1 MKLVEIDNLT
11 VNYDGILALEKV
23 SFSVEK
29 KDFLG
34 IIGPNGAGKTTLFS
48 CMLGLNSYQGEI
60 QFFGT
65 NVRKSRQYLH
75 QIGYVP
81 QKPVFEKNFP
91 ATVAEIVEMGLTKN
105 QNADVI
111 DKILQKVWLHELR
124 HRRIGDLS
132 GGQQQRVFI
141 AKALVNDPQILI
153 LDEPVTGIDL
163 QSKDLFYQ
171 ILRDLNQKDNITIIW
186 SSHDLDAVSKL
197 ATKVACLNRTLFFH
211 GMSEEFFHN
220 ENLLKMYSES
230 SMQMHMHNHEDQNE
244 S

>member
-1 MKLVEIDNLT
+1 MIVEIENLT
-11 VNYDGILALEKV
+11 INYDGILALDNV
-23 SFSVEK
+23 SLSVEE

-48 CMLGLNSYQGEI
+48 CMLGLLNNYNGEI
-60 QFFGT
+60 KFFGA
-65 NVRKSRQYLH
+65 NIRKSKQYLH
-75 QIGYVP
+75 QIGFVP

-91 ATVAEIVEMGLTKN
+91 ATVAEVVGMGLTKN
-105 QNADVI
+105 QKDNTI
-111 DKILQKVWLHELR
+111 DKVLQKVWLHELS

-171 ILRDLNQKDNITIIW
+171 ILRDLNQKDSITVIW
-186 SSHDLDAVSKL
+186 SSHDLDAVAKL
-197 ATKVACLNRTLFFH
+197 ASKVACLNRTLFFH
-211 GMSEEFFHN
+211 GISEEFFHN

-230 SMQMHMHNHEDQNE
+230 SMQMHMHNHED
-244 S
+244 

>member
-1 MKLVEIDNLT
+1 MKLVEIENLT
-11 VNYDGILALEKV
+11 VNYDGILALDKV
-23 SFSVEK
+23 SLSIEE

-48 CMLGLNSYQGEI
+48 CMLGLLNNYQGEI
-60 QFFGT
+60 RFFGT
-65 NVRKSRQYLH
+65 NIRKSKQYLH

-81 QKPVFEKNFP
+81 QKPIFEKNFP
-91 ATVAEIVEMGLTKN
+91 ATVEEVVGMSLTKN
-105 QNADVI
+105 QKEETI
-111 DKILQKVWLHELR
+111 DKVLQKVWLHELS

-153 LDEPVTGIDL
+153 LDEPVAGIDS

-171 ILRDLNQKDNITIIW
+171 ILLDLNKKDNITIIW
-186 SSHDLDAVSKL
+186 SSHDLDAVAKL

-211 GMSEEFFHN
+211 GISEEFFHD

-230 SMQMHMHNHEDQNE
+230 SMQMHMHHHED
-244 S
+244 

>member
-1 MKLVEIDNLT
+1 MNLVEIENLT
-11 VNYDGILALEKV
+11 VNYDGILALDKV
-23 SFSVEK
+23 SLSVEE

-48 CMLGLNSYQGEI
+48 CMLGLLNNYQGEI
-60 QFFGT
+60 RFFGT
-65 NVRKSRQYLH
+65 NIRKSKQYLH

-81 QKPVFEKNFP
+81 QKPIFEKNFP
-91 ATVAEIVEMGLTKN
+91 ATVAEVVGMGLTKN
-105 QNADVI
+105 QKEETI
-111 DKILQKVWLHELR
+111 DNVLQKVWLHELS

-141 AKALVNDPQILI
+141 AKALANDPQILI
-153 LDEPVTGIDL
+153 LDEPVTGIDS

-171 ILRDLNQKDNITIIW
+171 ILLDLNKKDNITIIW

-197 ATKVACLNRTLFFH
+197 ASKVACLNRTLFFH
-211 GMSEEFFHN
+211 GISEEFFHD

-230 SMQMHMHNHEDQNE
+230 SMQMHMHHHED
-244 S
+244 

>member
-1 MKLVEIDNLT
+1 MKLVEIENLT
-11 VNYDGILALEKV
+11 VNYDGILALDNV
-23 SFSVEK
+23 SLSVEE

-48 CMLGLNSYQGEI
+48 CMLGLLNNYQGEI
-60 QFFGT
+60 RFFGT
-65 NVRKSRQYLH
+65 NIRKSKQYLH

-91 ATVAEIVEMGLTKN
+91 ATVAEVVGMGLTKN
-105 QNADVI
+105 QKEETI
-111 DKILQKVWLHELR
+111 DKVLQKVWLHELS

-141 AKALVNDPQILI
+141 AKALANDPQILI
-153 LDEPVTGIDL
+153 LDEPVAGIDS

-171 ILRDLNQKDNITIIW
+171 ILLDLNKKDNITIIW
-186 SSHDLDAVSKL
+186 SSHDLDAVAKL
-197 ATKVACLNRTLFFH
+197 ATKVACLNLTLFFH
-211 GMSEEFFHN
+211 GISEEFFHD

-230 SMQMHMHNHEDQNE
+230 SMQMHMHHHED
-244 S
+244 